1 MMGRL
6 AVLMNKFESIGHKR
20 KYASSSEQGRAGGE
34 HVQSESDKDNSNGGD
49 ANKGAIKCKVEG
61 RAEEER
67 VQEASSLQQKASKGS
82 MEDVEISVEKT
93 GSAMREVAV
102 ALAPTDVAS
111 SDISS
116 MLRRRKRRKKKELE
130 EAFAGE
136 YVPMD
141 PLDWRARGR

>member
-1 MMGRL
+1 MGRL
-6 AVLMNKFESIGHKR
+6 AVLMNKFEGIGQKR
-20 KYASSSEQGRAGGE
+20 KHVSSEERGRTGGG
-34 HVQSESDKDNSNGGD
+34 HVQSKSDKDNSNIGD
-49 ANKGAIKCKVEG
+49 ANKEAIEREVEG
-61 RAEEER
+61 RVGKER
-67 VQEASSLQQKASKGS
+67 VQEASSLQQKASEVS
-82 MEDVEISVEKT
+82 REDVEMSVEKT

-116 MLRRRKRRKKKELE
+116 MLRGRKRKKKKELE

-141 PLDWRARGR
+141 PLDWRAKGR